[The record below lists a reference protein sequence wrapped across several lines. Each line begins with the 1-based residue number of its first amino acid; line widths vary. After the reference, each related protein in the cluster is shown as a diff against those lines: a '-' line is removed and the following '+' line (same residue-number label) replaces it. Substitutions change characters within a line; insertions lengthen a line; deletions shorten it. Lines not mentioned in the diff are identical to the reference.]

1 MASFQTWF
9 SPLPVVSY
17 GIQLL
22 PFTPVAEKRDDP
34 EWAST
39 LYPLYEESCQQAGD
53 FCIDNGWS
61 IIQAGLCATAGD
73 RKEALEQAL
82 AVPTKVFA
90 SEGGV
95 GNSLSNT
102 IWYIGTRK
110 QVSR

>member
-1 MASFQTWF
+1 MT
-9 SPLPVVSY
+9 
-17 GIQLL
+17 
-22 PFTPVAEKRDDP
+22 
-34 EWAST
+34 
-39 LYPLYEESCQQAGD
+39 ESCQQAGD

-73 RKEALEQAL
+73 RQEALEQAL

-90 SEGGV
+90 SQGGV

-110 QVSR
+110 QVSI